1 MIFDTKQHYKM
12 YKKGK
17 YWAFAAITLATV
29 GLSGL
34 INNDTTV
41 HADTLNSEANTAK
54 NASNGYQDSPQKTNE
69 QLNQGST
76 ESSAL
81 SKTSINPTINAN
93 TAANNSTNSGD
104 NQLTN
109 NAPTN
114 KTSSNNTIASSNSSN
129 ESTKV
134 NATLSSV
141 SGANVSMT
149 SDGLGTSS
157 SPVNGD
163 NSVTFTFSLSTII
176 GKQELHAGD
185 TIVLNVDSQG
195 LNYNTVGLSGGAPYF
210 SMTKSPSTNT
220 ITLTATEDINW
231 TTTDPIVFSIY
242 GNPLDISGNNNI
254 RTYPITSTYN
264 DNKNNQSVVLTPSN
278 TNLYVKTNGGGGWNV
293 LGSGVYPSD
302 VWGAPFSK
310 DYFNNYVGGTADNT
324 GTYIYSQNAM
334 KFTAGYFNTSSSD
347 YTDGVLKVNSDY
359 VIDQKSIVISIG
371 RIGSYTAML
380 NPNIVWDADGKG
392 FTLNIGSLPRTGN
405 NSVAVTFFVKTA
417 SINDKPTLNSVL
429 TALDPSGAATSVNGK
444 AHGKYVPTS
453 NGSFTPNITAS
464 DKTIYSTQKLSE
476 SDLLALATAKDQTDG
491 DISKNITITDKGG
504 FKLDDTNAA
513 GTYTIA
519 YAVTNSSGNTSTA
532 TSTITVKADQ
542 TSTKAKDSTLVAG
555 PDTKWNAADNF
566 VSATDADGNGIDF
579 KSVNVSGSVDPTK
592 PGDYEVTYSYTDAG
606 GNQVSA
612 KATITVVSTKASIK
626 AKDSTLVA
634 GPDTKWNAADNF
646 VSATDADGNG
656 LISRV

>member
-29 GLSGL
+29 SLSGL

-157 SPVNGD
+157 SPVNGN

-405 NSVAVTFFVKTA
+405 NSVAVTF
-417 SINDKPTLNSVL
+417 L
-429 TALDPSGAATSVNGK
+429 
-444 AHGKYVPTS
+444 
-453 NGSFTPNITAS
+453 
-464 DKTIYSTQKLSE
+464 
-476 SDLLALATAKDQTDG
+476 
-491 DISKNITITDKGG
+491 
-504 FKLDDTNAA
+504 
-513 GTYTIA
+513 
-519 YAVTNSSGNTSTA
+519 
-532 TSTITVKADQ
+532 
-542 TSTKAKDSTLVAG
+542 
-555 PDTKWNAADNF
+555 
-566 VSATDADGNGIDF
+566 
-579 KSVNVSGSVDPTK
+579 
-592 PGDYEVTYSYTDAG
+592 
-606 GNQVSA
+606 
-612 KATITVVSTKASIK
+612 
-626 AKDSTLVA
+626 
-634 GPDTKWNAADNF
+634 
-646 VSATDADGNG
+646 
-656 LISRV
+656 

>member
-1 MIFDTKQHYKM
+1 
-12 YKKGK
+12 
-17 YWAFAAITLATV
+17 
-29 GLSGL
+29 
-34 INNDTTV
+34 
-41 HADTLNSEANTAK
+41 
-54 NASNGYQDSPQKTNE
+54 
-69 QLNQGST
+69 
-76 ESSAL
+76 
-81 SKTSINPTINAN
+81 
-93 TAANNSTNSGD
+93 
-104 NQLTN
+104 
-109 NAPTN
+109 
-114 KTSSNNTIASSNSSN
+114 
-129 ESTKV
+129 
-134 NATLSSV
+134 
-141 SGANVSMT
+141 
-149 SDGLGTSS
+149 
-157 SPVNGD
+157 
-163 NSVTFTFSLSTII
+163 
-176 GKQELHAGD
+176 
-185 TIVLNVDSQG
+185 
-195 LNYNTVGLSGGAPYF
+195 
-210 SMTKSPSTNT
+210 
-220 ITLTATEDINW
+220 
-231 TTTDPIVFSIY
+231 
-242 GNPLDISGNNNI
+242 
-254 RTYPITSTYN
+254 
-264 DNKNNQSVVLTPSN
+264 
-278 TNLYVKTNGGGGWNV
+278 
-293 LGSGVYPSD
+293 
-302 VWGAPFSK
+302 
-310 DYFNNYVGGTADNT
+310 
-324 GTYIYSQNAM
+324 M

-371 RIGSYTAML
+371 QIGSYTAML

-429 TALDPSGAATSVNGK
+429 TALDPSGAATSVNGT

-579 KSVNVSGSVDPTK
+579 KSVNVSGSVDPTQ
-592 PGDYEVTYSYTDAG
+592 PGKYEVTYSYTDAG

-634 GPDTKWNAADNF
+634 GPDTKWNATDNF

-656 LISRV
+656 IDFKNVNVSGSVDPTKPGKYEVTYSYTDAGGNQVSAKATITVVSSKANINGHDSTIDQGDSWTPQNNFDGGTDAEGNVIDFREIVVEA

>member
-29 GLSGL
+29 SLSSR

-41 HADTLNSEANTAK
+41 QADTLNSEANTAK

-93 TAANNSTNSGD
+93 TAANNSTNSGN

-114 KTSSNNTIASSNSSN
+114 KTSSNNTIASRNSSN

-310 DYFNNYVGGTADNT
+310 DYFNNYVGGTANNT

-429 TALDPSGAATSVNGK
+429 TALDPSGAATSVNGT

-476 SDLLALATAKDQTDG
+476 SDLLALATAKD
-491 DISKNITITDKGG
+491 
-504 FKLDDTNAA
+504 
-513 GTYTIA
+513 
-519 YAVTNSSGNTSTA
+519 
-532 TSTITVKADQ
+532 
-542 TSTKAKDSTLVAG
+542 
-555 PDTKWNAADNF
+555 
-566 VSATDADGNGIDF
+566 
-579 KSVNVSGSVDPTK
+579 
-592 PGDYEVTYSYTDAG
+592 
-606 GNQVSA
+606 
-612 KATITVVSTKASIK
+612 
-626 AKDSTLVA
+626 
-634 GPDTKWNAADNF
+634 
-646 VSATDADGNG
+646 
-656 LISRV
+656 

>member
-29 GLSGL
+29 SLSSL
-34 INNDTTV
+34 ISNDTTV

-310 DYFNNYVGGTADNT
+310 DYFNNYVGGTANNT

-429 TALDPSGAATSVNGK
+429 TALDPSGAATSVNGT

-491 DISKNITITDKGG
+491 DISKNITITDTGG

-542 TSTKAKDSTLVAG
+542 TSTKA
-555 PDTKWNAADNF
+555 
-566 VSATDADGNGIDF
+566 
-579 KSVNVSGSVDPTK
+579 
-592 PGDYEVTYSYTDAG
+592 
-606 GNQVSA
+606 
-612 KATITVVSTKASIK
+612 
-626 AKDSTLVA
+626 
-634 GPDTKWNAADNF
+634 
-646 VSATDADGNG
+646 
-656 LISRV
+656 

>member
-1 MIFDTKQHYKM
+1 
-12 YKKGK
+12 
-17 YWAFAAITLATV
+17 
-29 GLSGL
+29 
-34 INNDTTV
+34 
-41 HADTLNSEANTAK
+41 
-54 NASNGYQDSPQKTNE
+54 
-69 QLNQGST
+69 
-76 ESSAL
+76 
-81 SKTSINPTINAN
+81 
-93 TAANNSTNSGD
+93 
-104 NQLTN
+104 
-109 NAPTN
+109 
-114 KTSSNNTIASSNSSN
+114 
-129 ESTKV
+129 
-134 NATLSSV
+134 
-141 SGANVSMT
+141 MT

-310 DYFNNYVGGTADNT
+310 DYFNNYVGGTAYNT

-429 TALDPSGAATSVNGK
+429 TALNPSGAATSVNGT

-491 DISKNITITDKGG
+491 DISKNITIKETGG

-566 VSATDADGNGIDF
+566 VSATGADGTGIDF
-579 KSVNVSGSVDPTK
+579 KNVNVSGSVDPTK
-592 PGDYEVTYSYTDAG
+592 PGKYEVTYSYTDAG

-634 GPDTKWNAADNF
+634 GPD
-646 VSATDADGNG
+646 
-656 LISRV
+656 

>member
-29 GLSGL
+29 SLSGL
-34 INNDTTV
+34 ISNDTSV

-254 RTYPITSTYN
+254 RTYPITATYN

-310 DYFNNYVGGTADNT
+310 DYFNNYVGGTANNT
-324 GTYIYSQNAM
+324 GTYY
-334 KFTAGYFNTSSSD
+334 
-347 YTDGVLKVNSDY
+347 
-359 VIDQKSIVISIG
+359 
-371 RIGSYTAML
+371 
-380 NPNIVWDADGKG
+380 
-392 FTLNIGSLPRTGN
+392 
-405 NSVAVTFFVKTA
+405 
-417 SINDKPTLNSVL
+417 
-429 TALDPSGAATSVNGK
+429 
-444 AHGKYVPTS
+444 
-453 NGSFTPNITAS
+453 
-464 DKTIYSTQKLSE
+464 
-476 SDLLALATAKDQTDG
+476 
-491 DISKNITITDKGG
+491 
-504 FKLDDTNAA
+504 
-513 GTYTIA
+513 IA
-519 YAVTNSSGNTSTA
+519 RM
-532 TSTITVKADQ
+532 Q
-542 TSTKAKDSTLVAG
+542 
-555 PDTKWNAADNF
+555 
-566 VSATDADGNGIDF
+566 
-579 KSVNVSGSVDPTK
+579 
-592 PGDYEVTYSYTDAG
+592 
-606 GNQVSA
+606 
-612 KATITVVSTKASIK
+612 
-626 AKDSTLVA
+626 
-634 GPDTKWNAADNF
+634 
-646 VSATDADGNG
+646 
-656 LISRV
+656 